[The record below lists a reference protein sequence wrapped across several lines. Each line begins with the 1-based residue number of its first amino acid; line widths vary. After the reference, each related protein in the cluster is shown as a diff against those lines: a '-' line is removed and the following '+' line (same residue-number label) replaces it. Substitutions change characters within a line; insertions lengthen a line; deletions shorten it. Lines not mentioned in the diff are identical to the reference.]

1 MDQMSDTITIY
12 ERRDDVSIK
21 YREHTNERIEK
32 HWHRF
37 LEIEFFVSGSGTHK
51 INGVSYPIQKGEM
64 HFMKLTDIHEFF
76 FEDTCGL
83 YLIQI
88 PTAYLSKEINS
99 VILNCTEDLIVYFD
113 EDEFEKIERLCRILL
128 KEGNTTDPY
137 RSDIIKNTL
146 STLCLLFFRKLQIHQ
161 KKLPRNNDNRIND
174 IIIFIQN
181 NFQESLTIRKIA
193 EAFYMNSEYFSRYF
207 KKRMGIGVREYL
219 VEIRM
224 DYAKKLVCQ
233 SELKILDICM
243 ACGYNSITTFL
254 RDFKQK
260 YHCTPKQMREQK
272 TAEEK

>member
-1 MDQMSDTITIY
+1 MEQMSDTITLY
-12 ERRDDVSIK
+12 ERRDDISIK

-37 LEIEFFVSGSGTHK
+37 LEIEFLVSGSGTHK

-64 HFMKLTDIHEFF
+64 HFMKLTDIHEFS

-88 PTAYLSKEINS
+88 PTTYLSKEINS

-113 EDEFEKIERLCRILL
+113 EEEFEKIERLCRILL
-128 KEGNTTDPY
+128 EEGNTTDPY

-146 STLCLLFFRKLQIHQ
+146 TTLCLLFFRKLQIHQ
-161 KKLPRNNDNRIND
+161 KNLPRNNDNRIND

-181 NFQESLTIRKIA
+181 NFQDSLSIRKIA

-207 KKRMGIGVREYL
+207 KKRMGIGAREYL

-254 RDFKQK
+254 RDFKKK
-260 YHCTPKQMREQK
+260 YHCTPKQMREK
-272 TAEEK
+272 TIEEK

>member
-1 MDQMSDTITIY
+1 MPDTITLY

-37 LEIEFFVSGSGTHK
+37 LEIEFFVSGNGTHK

-64 HFMKLTDIHEFF
+64 HFMKLTDIHEFS
-76 FEDTCGL
+76 FEDTCGI

-99 VILNCTEDLIVYFD
+99 VILNSTEDLIVYFS
-113 EDEFEKIERLCRILL
+113 EEEFEKIERLCRLL
-128 KEGNTTDPY
+128 LEENNTTDPY
-137 RSDIIKNTL
+137 RSEIIKNSL

-161 KKLPRNNDNRIND
+161 KNLPRNNDNRIND

-181 NFQESLTIRKIA
+181 NFQNPLTIHKIA

-207 KKRMGIGVREYL
+207 KKRMGIGAREYL
-219 VEIRM
+219 AEIRM
-224 DYAKKLVCQ
+224 DYAQKLVCQ

-243 ACGYNSITTFL
+243 ACGYDSITTFL
-254 RDFKQK
+254 RAFKKK

-272 TAEEK
+272 TVPLP

>member
-1 MDQMSDTITIY
+1 MSDAITLY
-12 ERRDDVSIK
+12 EIRNDVSIK

-37 LEIEFFVSGSGTHK
+37 LEIEFLVSGSGTHK

-64 HFMKLTDIHEFF
+64 HFMKLTDIHEFS

-88 PTAYLSKEINS
+88 PTSYLSKEINS
-99 VILNCTEDLIVYFD
+99 VILNYPEDMIVYF
-113 EDEFEKIERLCRILL
+113 EEEECQKIERMFRFLL
-128 KEGNTTDPY
+128 EEHNANGPY
-137 RSDIIKNTL
+137 KADIIKNTL
-146 STLCLLFFRKLQIHQ
+146 STICFLFFRKLHIHQ
-161 KKLPRNNDNRIND
+161 KKLPKNTDNRIND
-174 IIIFIQN
+174 MIIFIQN
-181 NFQESLTIRKIA
+181 NFQEPLTIRKMA

-207 KKRMGIGVREYL
+207 KKRMGIGAKEYL
-219 VEIRM
+219 AEIRM

-243 ACGYNSITTFL
+243 ASGYNSITTFL

-260 YHCTPKQMREQK
+260 YHYTPKQMRQQK
-272 TAEEK
+272 AADEK